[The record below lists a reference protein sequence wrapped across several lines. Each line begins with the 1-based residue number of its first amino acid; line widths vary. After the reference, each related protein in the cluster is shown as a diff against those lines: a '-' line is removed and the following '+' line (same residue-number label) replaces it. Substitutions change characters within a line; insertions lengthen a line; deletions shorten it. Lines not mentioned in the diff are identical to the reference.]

1 MGEDAILLFWRI
13 CGGALLALV
22 AALTL
27 SELKGGARSLVRLGG
42 TVILLGGCVA
52 LLAPLI
58 ARLGDLADH
67 YLGTAA
73 KPYAALLLRCFGIA
87 LCAEIV
93 SSLCRDGG
101 ESGLAAAVE
110 MGGKLILLI
119 LLLPTVE
126 ELLTVVGGLLSGA

>member
-22 AALTL
+22 AAVTL

-42 TVILLGGCVA
+42 AVVLLGGCTA
-52 LLAPLI
+52 LLVPLI
-58 ARLGDLADH
+58 ARLGDLTDH

-73 KPYAALLLRCFGIA
+73 KPYATLLLRCLGIA

-101 ESGLAAAVE
+101 EGGLAAAVE

-126 ELLTVVGGLLSGA
+126 ELLAVVGGLLSGA